1 MWGGASHICLLEV
14 NKLLQ
19 NQQAEEAVQLSE
31 PREEQITIVI
41 VGKKRIVEL
50 TGKILDT
57 IYESKS
63 RESLGEEQE
72 LSIKKL
78 VNEIISE
85 LSTIAG
91 FCGSRERDIISSMA
105 RLIPAITFQTES
117 TTMLLEEWC
126 TIVNGISVDFNR
138 MPFRFYTGE
147 LNTRWGRLEGRIK
160 ALLGR

>member
-1 MWGGASHICLLEV
+1 M
-14 NKLLQ
+14 
-19 NQQAEEAVQLSE
+19 
-31 PREEQITIVI
+31 
-41 VGKKRIVEL
+41 
-50 TGKILDT
+50 DT

-63 RESLGEEQE
+63 REGLGDEQE

-91 FCGSRERDIISSMA
+91 FCGSRERDIVSSMA
-105 RLIPAITFQTES
+105 RLISETTSQTES

-138 MPFRFYTGE
+138 TPFRFYTGE
-147 LNTRWGRLEGRIK
+147 LNTRWMRLEGKIK

>member
-1 MWGGASHICLLEV
+1 M
-14 NKLLQ
+14 
-19 NQQAEEAVQLSE
+19 
-31 PREEQITIVI
+31 VI
-41 VGKKRIVEL
+41 AGKKRIADL

-57 IYESKS
+57 LYESKS
-63 RESLGEEQE
+63 REGLGDEQE

-91 FCGSRERDIISSMA
+91 FCGSREREIVSSMT
-105 RLIPAITFQTES
+105 RLIPAITSQMES
-117 TTMLLEEWC
+117 TTLLLEEWC

-138 MPFRFYTGE
+138 TPFRFHTGE
-147 LNTRWGRLEGRIK
+147 LNTRWVRLEGRIN